1 MKSFEELISYR
12 TYVKIFEYGTELFR
26 QIRLVINI
34 SPMSEKFTLQ
44 GSKSIIIF
52 SIFSKILK
60 NLIHTFIQIWIYWLY
75 MCVLSMIY

>member
-60 NLIHTFIQIWIYWLY
+60 NLIHTFIQI
-75 MCVLSMIY
+75 